1 MRKLILL
8 VSLIGLSACTG
19 AYEGRKTNCWSAAPV
34 AAFAETGAG
43 TDTVTQGCGHW
54 TPVGGGS

>member
-8 VSLIGLSACTG
+8 VSLIGLSACAG
-19 AYEGRKTNCWSAAPV
+19 AYDGRKTNCWSAAPV
-34 AAFAETGAG
+34 AAFAETGA
-43 TDTVTQGCGHW
+43 DAVAQGCGHW